1 MNILKSSK
9 YVQLFKQKIKMNFIL
24 YITNTFEMLII
35 DTVEQHLY
43 AWFLLGMRIKFFES
57 NFSKCNFSLKKIIIG
72 R

>member
-43 AWFLLGMRIKFFES
+43 A
-57 NFSKCNFSLKKIIIG
+57 
-72 R
+72 